1 MAIVCKAIEQ
11 IRLPEGG
18 VSVGQISQVGG
29 TGAGKAARAVTGD
42 VLGQIA
48 QAMASAAD
56 GLLKTL
62 SSFWMN
68 VDTPQLGGGTSP
80 VAAIQASTG
89 WITTCTAVV
98 CILAAAGRMAIR
110 RRGQPAAVMA
120 MGLTRLVVV
129 SAAATFVIEAAGKL
143 ADSFSANLMSAAHL
157 GNGGWSGIISTATLA
172 GAFASG
178 DGMLLIIALLIIF
191 SSLIQ
196 LMLMILRTGLLV
208 ILTGTLP
215 LAAAASMSEW
225 GESWWRRHMGW
236 LAAWLLYK
244 PAAALLYFGAF
255 TLTGGKNTGVEVISG
270 FMLLILAILILPAL
284 LKVIVPMT
292 ASLGAAS
299 SGTLALGAAGA
310 VATGAIKIAALRGT
324 GGTGAAAAPSGSGSG
339 SGETAITGPGGA
351 GAGAEADPPP
361 GGKSSSAERHMAQ
374 PSATGFSAQD
384 SAATGGTC
392 PQAGGT
398 VSGAGPADDAS
409 QDQRTRPAGSA
420 TNRPGGTDSSRPKG
434 PAGAGSSG
442 AGPASVT
449 GMRPAGGDA
458 SSPAGAATSGTDGYA
473 AAGDVSTGDSAGAS
487 GSSGGGTGPGA
498 RPADGPSPGGDAA
511 SAGGPSGAADSE
523 DDEQREIG
531 G

>member
-1 MAIVCKAIEQ
+1 MASTCPGGGMMAVLCKAVMQ

-18 VSVGQISQVGG
+18 ISAGQISQAAG
-29 TGAGKAARAVTGD
+29 TGAGKAAQAVTGD

-68 VDTPQLGGGTSP
+68 VDTPQLDTSTSP

-98 CILAAAGRMAIR
+98 CILVAAGRMAIR
-110 RRGQPAAVMA
+110 RRGQPATVMA

-129 SAAATFVIEAAGKL
+129 SAAATFVIQAAGRL
-143 ADSFSANLMSAAHL
+143 ADSFSSDLMSTAHL
-157 GNGGWSGIISTATLA
+157 GSSGWSGIISSVSLA

-196 LMLMILRTGLLV
+196 LMLMILRIGLLI
-208 ILTGTLP
+208 ILAGTLP

-225 GESWWRRHMGW
+225 GESWWRKHVAW

-244 PAAALLYFGAF
+244 PAAALLYFAAF
-255 TLTGGKNTGVEVISG
+255 TLTGGKRTGGEVISG
-270 FMLLILAILILPAL
+270 FMLLILSILILPAL

-299 SGTLALGAAGA
+299 SGALALGAAGA
-310 VATGAIKIAALRGT
+310 VATGAVRLAALGRI
-324 GGTGAAAAPSGSGSG
+324 GGTGATAAPSGSMPASGDTRTTGPSGAGVSAKADPPPRIGSVSAERTVAG
-339 SGETAITGPGGA
+339 PPGTRSSAPDGPGTGGTRPQTGKTTYGGGPEPAIGTTRDQGARPSGGGTNRRSDTDGTGPGGS
-351 GAGAEADPPP
+351 AD
-361 GGKSSSAERHMAQ
+361 A
-374 PSATGFSAQD
+374 
-384 SAATGGTC
+384 
-392 PQAGGT
+392 
-398 VSGAGPADDAS
+398 
-409 QDQRTRPAGSA
+409 
-420 TNRPGGTDSSRPKG
+420 
-434 PAGAGSSG
+434 
-442 AGPASVT
+442 
-449 GMRPAGGDA
+449 GDA
-458 SSPAGAATSGTDGYA
+458 SAGG
-473 AAGDVSTGDSAGAS
+473 SAGAS
-487 GSSGGGTGPGA
+487 GSGSDPGRAPGTAA
-498 RPADGPSPGGDAA
+498 RPADRPSPGDDAA
-511 SAGGPSGAADSE
+511 STGGPPGAADNG
-523 DDEQREIG
+523 DDQEREIG